1 MAEIEIKPKEKGG
14 FNWMWL
20 LAIAALAGLVI
31 WLVTRNKDTE
41 NTVADAGNKI
51 ENTAAGAAGAVKE
64 AGEDVAAEARD
75 AWESVDLNAPKVERP
90 ELKISSPDFET
101 RGNDNYTV
109 YSLGEKL
116 LFDTDQAELSA
127 DAKENLQ
134 QVVAS
139 INQRYANG
147 NIRLY
152 GFTDATA
159 GKEYNKE
166 LSEKRAENVKNWLTQ
181 NGNIDASRIS
191 VHPMGEA
198 NPEASNQT
206 ESGRQ
211 QNRRVE
217 IVAMNAQTNQNGQ

>member
-41 NTVADAGNKI
+41 NTVADAGNKV

-90 ELKISSPDFET
+90 ELKIKSADFET

-109 YSLGEKL
+109 YSLGENL
-116 LFDTDQAELSA
+116 LFDTDKAELRA
-127 DAKENLQ
+127 DAQENLK

-181 NGNIDASRIS
+181 NGMDASRIS

-198 NPEASNQT
+198 KPEASNQT
-206 ESGRQ
+206 EAGRQ

-217 IVAMNAQTNQNGQ
+217 IVAMNSQNNQSGQ

>member
-1 MAEIEIKPKEKGG
+1 
-14 FNWMWL
+14 
-20 LAIAALAGLVI
+20 
-31 WLVTRNKDTE
+31 
-41 NTVADAGNKI
+41 
-51 ENTAAGAAGAVKE
+51 
-64 AGEDVAAEARD
+64 
-75 AWESVDLNAPKVERP
+75 
-90 ELKISSPDFET
+90 
-101 RGNDNYTV
+101 V

-116 LFDTDQAELSA
+116 LFDTDKAELRA
-127 DAKENLQ
+127 DAKNNLQ
-134 QVVAS
+134 QVVTS

-181 NGNIDASRIS
+181 NGKIDASRIS

-198 NPEASNQT
+198 SPEASNKT
-206 ESGRQ
+206 EAGRQ

-217 IVAMNAQTNQNGQ
+217 IVAMNAQTNHNSQ

>member
-1 MAEIEIKPKEKGG
+1 M
-14 FNWMWL
+14 
-20 LAIAALAGLVI
+20 
-31 WLVTRNKDTE
+31 
-41 NTVADAGNKI
+41 
-51 ENTAAGAAGAVKE
+51 
-64 AGEDVAAEARD
+64 
-75 AWESVDLNAPKVERP
+75 
-90 ELKISSPDFET
+90 KISSPDFET

-109 YSLGEKL
+109 YSLGENL
-116 LFDTDQAELSA
+116 LFDTDKAELSA
-127 DAKENLQ
+127 GAKDNLQ
-134 QVVAS
+134 QIVAS

-181 NGNIDASRIS
+181 SGNIDASRIS

-206 ESGRQ
+206 EEGRQ

-217 IVAMNAQTNQNGQ
+217 IVAMNAQASQNSQ

>member
-1 MAEIEIKPKEKGG
+1 
-14 FNWMWL
+14 MWL

-41 NTVADAGNKI
+41 NTVADAGNKV

-90 ELKISSPDFET
+90 EMKISSPDFET

-109 YSLGEKL
+109 YSLGENL
-116 LFDTDQAELSA
+116 LFDTDKAELRD

-191 VHPMGEA
+191 VHAMGEA

-217 IVAMNAQTNQNGQ
+217 IVAMNAQANQNSQ